1 MRSPQHKPFS
11 RRGTPAVLFASALAL
26 GTACS
31 NGGTDSTDAGP
42 GQGTGGGNST
52 GGATGSGGSPGSGG
66 GSTGGSTGTGG
77 GSGGTTATGGTTG
90 TGGATATGGGSG
102 GGAAGAGA
110 GGTTGT
116 GGAPA
121 TGGAGGGK
129 GGAGGAGAAGGRA
142 GAAGGGSGG
151 SAGAAGGHAGGTGG
165 GTGGGAGGSG
175 GATSGSVPAGYP
187 TPTTANRA
195 ICMSV
200 AQTTSAN
207 GDLVCPG
214 GGVGPACIECLFGGS
229 TYTTTDVATS
239 QGTSEAG
246 NYAVTV
252 QLGGS
257 AAGQT
262 EIHAEA
268 NRVLLGMTS
277 TGAGQSATYAF
288 AVNVRAKEGQPT
300 ENVAAG
306 YPGLDLF
313 FSGPTAAG
321 LQIPDI
327 GYALVSTATKPVM
340 LYVAGDST
348 VCDQTDTDYAGWA
361 EMIPQYFAPPIDVA
375 NYADSGESSAS
386 FLGSGAEWGTVKN
399 LMAAGD
405 WVFIQFGHNDKTT
418 TSADF
423 QANITQMVKDAKAK
437 GATPVLFSPPARAT
451 FSGGTIS
458 DQSSLHG
465 ADMQAVATAQNVA
478 FVDLTTITTTWYNG
492 LGSNGWQ
499 QYHALGSDMTHTNAA
514 GASKIA
520 GFVQAALKSQNI
532 GIAQYLR

>member
-1 MRSPQHKPFS
+1 M
-11 RRGTPAVLFASALAL
+11 A
-26 GTACS
+26 
-31 NGGTDSTDAGP
+31 
-42 GQGTGGGNST
+42 GTGM
-52 GGATGSGGSPGSGG
+52 AGS
-66 GSTGGSTGTGG
+66 
-77 GSGGTTATGGTTG
+77 
-90 TGGATATGGGSG
+90 
-102 GGAAGAGA
+102 GGAAGA
-110 GGTTGT
+110 TTGNL
-116 GGAPA
+116 P
-121 TGGAGGGK
+121 
-129 GGAGGAGAAGGRA
+129 
-142 GAAGGGSGG
+142 
-151 SAGAAGGHAGGTGG
+151 
-165 GTGGGAGGSG
+165 
-175 GATSGSVPAGYP
+175 PGYP

-195 ICMSV
+195 VCMSV

-214 GGVGPACIECLFGGS
+214 GGAGPACIACLFGGS
-229 TYTTTDVATS
+229 TYTTTNVATS

-268 NRVLLGMTS
+268 NRVLLGLTS
-277 TGAGQSATYAF
+277 TGAGQSTTYAF

-327 GYALVSTATKPVM
+327 GYALVGTATKPVM
-340 LYVAGDST
+340 IYVAGDST

-361 EMIPQYFAPPIDVA
+361 QMIPQYFAPPADVA

-386 FLGSGAEWGTVKN
+386 FLASGAEWGTVKN
-399 LMAAGD
+399 LMASGD
-405 WVFIQFGHNDKTT
+405 WVFIQFGHNDKMT
-418 TSADF
+418 TSTDF

-499 QYHALGSDMTHTNAA
+499 QYHALGTDMTHTNAA
-514 GASKIA
+514 GALKIA

-532 GIAQYLR
+532 PVAQYLR

>member
-1 MRSPQHKPFS
+1 MASCGGTEAGDS
-11 RRGTPAVLFASALAL
+11 GSGGTPGSGGNGTGGSPGTGGAST
-26 GTACS
+26 GT
-31 NGGTDSTDAGP
+31 GGASTGTGGASP
-42 GQGTGGGNST
+42 GTGGG
-52 GGATGSGGSPGSGG
+52 AA
-66 GSTGGSTGTGG
+66 GGSTGTGG
-77 GSGGTTATGGTTG
+77 SVGSGGTTGSGGLP
-90 TGGATATGGGSG
+90 ATGGGPG
-102 GGAAGAGA
+102 TGGNGGAAGA
-110 GGTTGT
+110 
-116 GGAPA
+116 
-121 TGGAGGGK
+121 K
-129 GGAGGAGAAGGRA
+129 
-142 GAAGGGSGG
+142 
-151 SAGAAGGHAGGTGG
+151 G
-165 GTGGGAGGSG
+165 GTGGGAGVTGKG
-175 GATSGSVPAGYP
+175 GAAGGRGGAGGAGGGTGATAGHAGGAGGGGTAGGGGAGGTALGNVPPGYP

-195 ICMSV
+195 VCMSV

-257 AAGQT
+257 AAAET

-268 NRVLLGMTS
+268 NRVLLGLTS
-277 TGAGQSATYAF
+277 TGAGQSTTYAF

-313 FSGPTAAG
+313 FSGPTSAG

-327 GYALVSTATKPVM
+327 GYALVGTATKPVM
-340 LYVAGDST
+340 IYVAGDST

-361 EMIPQYFAPPIDVA
+361 EMVPQYFAPPADVA

-458 DQSSLHG
+458 DQSGLHG
-465 ADMQAVATAQNVA
+465 ADMKAVATAQNVA
-478 FVDLTTITTTWYNG
+478 FVDLTSITTTWYDG

-499 QYHALGSDMTHTNAA
+499 QYHALGTDMTHTNAA

-520 GFVQAALKSQNI
+520 GFVVAALKSQNI
-532 GIAQYLR
+532 PVAQYLR

>member
-1 MRSPQHKPFS
+1 MAVAIV
-11 RRGTPAVLFASALAL
+11 TLAPACGGGSAE
-26 GTACS
+26 G
-31 NGGTDSTDAGP
+31 TDAGTP
-42 GQGTGGGNST
+42 GT
-52 GGATGSGGSPGSGG
+52 GGSPGSGG
-66 GSTGGSTGTGG
+66 SPG
-77 GSGGTTATGGTTG
+77 TGGTTG
-90 TGGATATGGGSG
+90 TGGSATGGTNGTGGAAGGTGGASG
-102 GGAAGAGA
+102 GGATGVGGASASGGASGAAG
-110 GGTTGT
+110 GT
-116 GGAPA
+116 GGAA
-121 TGGAGGGK
+121 TGGAGGALGGK
-129 GGAGGAGAAGGRA
+129 GGTAATGGAGGSGGKSAGGST
-142 GAAGGGSGG
+142 GSGAGGKAGGSGSGG
-151 SAGAAGGHAGGTGG
+151 SAGAGGTA
-165 GTGGGAGGSG
+165 TGGAGGT
-175 GATSGSVPAGYP
+175 ATGNVPPGYP

-195 ICMSV
+195 VCMSV

-229 TYTTTDVATS
+229 TYTTTDVATA

-257 AAGQT
+257 GAGQT

-268 NRVLLGMTS
+268 NRVLLGLTS
-277 TGAGQSATYAF
+277 TAAGQSATYSF
-288 AVNVRAKEGQPT
+288 AVDVRAKEGQPT

-313 FSGPTAAG
+313 FSGPTAAD

-327 GYALVSTATKPVM
+327 GYALVTAATKPVM
-340 LYVAGDST
+340 IYVAGDST

-361 EMIPQYFAPPIDVA
+361 QMIPQYFAPPADIA

-405 WVFIQFGHNDKTT
+405 WVLIQFGHNDKTT

-451 FSGGTIS
+451 FSGQTLS

-465 ADMQAVATAQNVA
+465 ADMQAVATTQNVA
-478 FVDLTTITTTWYNG
+478 FVDLTSITTTWYNG
-492 LGSNGWQ
+492 LGPKGWQ
-499 QYHALGSDMTHTNAA
+499 QYHALGTDMTHTNAA

-520 GFVQAALKSQNI
+520 GFAAAALKSQKI
-532 GIAQYLR
+532 ALAQYMR